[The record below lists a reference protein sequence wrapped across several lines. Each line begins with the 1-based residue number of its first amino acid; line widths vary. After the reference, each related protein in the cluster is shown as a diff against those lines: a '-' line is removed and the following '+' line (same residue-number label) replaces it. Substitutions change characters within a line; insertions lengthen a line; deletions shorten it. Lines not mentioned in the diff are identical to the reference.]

1 MYVAL
6 RDLRAAKGR
15 FLLIAVVVILV
26 ALLVSF
32 LSGLTAGLAHRNIA
46 TVQRLH
52 GDAVVFADTGAAP
65 SFDSSALGPEQL
77 AVWQRAGGHVDP
89 VGIGRAPAARSGAA
103 PVPVALFGVGGPS
116 FGNRLATSGTVVL
129 STAAAEQLRATTGDT
144 VTIGAASFAVAA
156 VGGDDW
162 YSHSPVVWLTLPD
175 WRALDPRGGVAT
187 VLVVSGVPDLA
198 AVNAVAHTRTT
209 TVPGALSALSA
220 YQAEHTSLTLMT
232 LLLFAISAAVIG
244 AFFTVWTIQRVP
256 DVATL
261 KALGATTGS
270 LVRDA
275 LGQALVLLLAG
286 VGIGIG
292 LTAVASGIVGARVP
306 FTLSTTTTLV
316 PGAAL
321 IGLGLLGAA
330 VALRFLV
337 TADPLVA
344 LQRAR

>member
-15 FLLIAVVVILV
+15 FLLITAVVILV
-26 ALLVSF
+26 ALLVTF

-46 TVQRLH
+46 AVQRLR

-65 SFDSSALGPEQL
+65 SFDSSALGGEQL

-89 VGIGRAPAARSGAA
+89 VGIVRAPAARSGTA
-103 PVPVALFGVGGPS
+103 PVPVALFGVDGPS

-129 STAAAEQLRATTGDT
+129 STAAAGQLRAAEGDT
-144 VTIGAASFAVAA
+144 VYIGTAAFTVAA
-156 VGGDDW
+156 IEGDDW
-162 YSHSPVVWLTLPD
+162 YSHSPVVWSTLSD
-175 WRALDPRGGVAT
+175 WRTVDPRGGVAT
-187 VLVVSGVPDLA
+187 VLVVSGVGDRA
-198 AVNAVAHTRTT
+198 AANAAAHTRTT

-220 YQAEHTSLTLMT
+220 YQAEHDSLTLMT
-232 LLLFAISAAVIG
+232 VLLFVISALVIG
-244 AFFTVWTIQRVP
+244 AFFTVWTMQRIP

-275 LGQALVLLLAG
+275 LGQSLFVLLAG
-286 VGIGIG
+286 VGTGSA
-292 LTAVASGIVGARVP
+292 LTAAVSEFVGARVP

-321 IGLGLLGAA
+321 VGLGLLGAA